1 MLMRTIAAWLAVI
14 GAIAYSIPK
23 DMQRLAI
30 GDGRTMR
37 ERLFIAFAWLPKA
50 TVQAALAPVFYDA
63 AIERVSGNVPT
74 SIEQEK
80 IDAGTAVR

>member
-1 MLMRTIAAWLAVI
+1 MRTIAAWLAVI
-14 GAIAYSIPK
+14 GAIVYSIREN
-23 DMQRLAI
+23 MQCFAI

-63 AIERVSGNVPT
+63 AIERVSDNVPM

-80 IDAGTAVR
+80 INAGTAVR